1 MKINKAEFVTS
12 NTDWK
17 KCPPASRP
25 EYAFIGRSNV
35 GKSSL
40 INTLCN
46 NSSLAKTS
54 GTPGK
59 TQLINHFNIDD
70 IWYLVDLPGYGYART
85 SKTDRA
91 AFHKIITSYILGRE
105 NLACLFVLVDSRHEP
120 QKIDL
125 DFMAWLG
132 ESGIPFAIC
141 FTKMDKLTKNQ
152 AAKNIAAYK
161 KGLLE
166 EWETLPEMFFT
177 SSSTGAGR
185 EEILSYIEKINNDIL
200 K

>member
-1 MKINKAEFVTS
+1 
-12 NTDWK
+12 
-17 KCPPASRP
+17 
-25 EYAFIGRSNV
+25 
-35 GKSSL
+35 
-40 INTLCN
+40 
-46 NSSLAKTS
+46 
-54 GTPGK
+54 
-59 TQLINHFNIDD
+59 
-70 IWYLVDLPGYGYART
+70 
-85 SKTDRA
+85 
-91 AFHKIITSYILGRE
+91 
-105 NLACLFVLVDSRHEP
+105 
-120 QKIDL
+120 
-125 DFMAWLG
+125 MAWLG

-185 EEILSYIEKINNDIL
+185 DEILSYIEKINNDIL